1 MRIAGIYAEP
11 CPACAEPVLPA
22 LDPSGAFEAIE
33 PHDDGTLVAAP
44 DENGIG
50 YFRPAVS
57 GEQLHL
63 DELLCRLH
71 DPACPALAA
80 RVVPMEHARSLRH
93 RLASNRTANPVRRA
107 ANAR

>member
-1 MRIAGIYAEP
+1 MRIAGMYAEP

-22 LDPSGAFEAIE
+22 LDPGGVFNAIE
-33 PHDDGTLVAAP
+33 PHDAGTLVAAP

-50 YFRPAVS
+50 YYRPAVA
-57 GEQLHL
+57 GEQLTL

-80 RVVPMEHARSLRH
+80 RVVPMGSARSLR
-93 RLASNRTANPVRRA
+93 RQVISRRSADRTRRFG
-107 ANAR
+107 